1 MKLGRNELCHCG
13 SGKKYKHC
21 CIDHASNQQQG
32 VFDDIAQ
39 VIAMN
44 PDLSLDDLNV
54 IAEQRVQQRN
64 NQPIADFC
72 GLSSSQMSNWMYAPF
87 AELDLVT
94 ITTPADLS
102 VSPVMRYLEI
112 ILDEAMANEGSFKAT
127 SKGNLPASLVKQAS
141 ELLPEFAIA
150 EYQTYPSISEYMGSN
165 EDKFNALHY
174 TRILAEIAG
183 IIYRRNGRYHVKK
196 TAQKQYQTHGLQSFF
211 LPMLETAVANYNWSY
226 LDAFEDDIDMRLF
239 WVFLLWRLQSHGS
252 VEQLMDEVCVAFP
265 ALLQQLPQDE
275 YSTPY
280 QQLDSRIESRFIE
293 RFLEYWGFVTLNPK
307 RFSGETRIPRKV
319 SIQPLLT
326 QTFKFAI

>member
-1 MKLGRNELCHCG
+1 MKINRNDPCPCG
-13 SGKKYKHC
+13 SGKKYKRC
-21 CIDHASNQQQG
+21 CIDHATNQQQG

-102 VSPVMRYLEI
+102 ASPVMRYLEI

-127 SKGNLPASLVKQAS
+127 SKGNLPAKLVKQTS

-150 EYQTYPSISEYMGSN
+150 EYQIYPSISEYMGSN

-174 TRILAEIAG
+174 TRILAEVAG
-183 IIYRRNGRYHVKK
+183 IIYRKSGRYHVKK
-196 TAQKQYQTHGLQSFF
+196 TAQKQYRNQGLRSFF
-211 LPMLETAVANYNWSY
+211 LPMLEAAVAKYNWSY
-226 LDAFEDDIDMRLF
+226 LDAFEDDIDLRLF
-239 WVFLLWRLQSHGS
+239 WMFLLWRIQSHGS
-252 VEQLMDEVCVAFP
+252 VDQLMDEVYVAFP
-265 ALLQQLPQDE
+265 PLLQQLPQDE
-275 YSTPY
+275 YSTPHR
-280 QQLDSRIESRFIE
+280 QLDCRIETRFIK

-307 RFSGETRIPRKV
+307 RYSGETRLPRQA

-326 QTFKFAI
+326 QTFTFKV

>member
-1 MKLGRNELCHCG
+1 MKINRNDPCPCG
-13 SGKKYKHC
+13 SGKKYKRC
-21 CIDHASNQQQG
+21 CIDHATNQQQG

-102 VSPVMRYLEI
+102 ASPVMRYLEI

-127 SKGNLPASLVKQAS
+127 SKGNLPAKLVKQTS

-150 EYQTYPSISEYMGSN
+150 EYQIYPSISEYMGSN

-174 TRILAEIAG
+174 TRILAEVAG
-183 IIYRRNGRYHVKK
+183 IIYRKSGRYHVKK
-196 TAQKQYQTHGLQSFF
+196 TAQKQYRNQGLRSFF
-211 LPMLETAVANYNWSY
+211 LPMLEAAVAKYNWSY
-226 LDAFEDDIDMRLF
+226 LDAFEDDIDLRLF
-239 WVFLLWRLQSHGS
+239 WMFLLWRIQSHGS
-252 VEQLMDEVCVAFP
+252 VDQLMDEVYVAFP
-265 ALLQQLPQDE
+265 PLLQQLPQDE
-275 YSTPY
+275 YSTPHR
-280 QQLDSRIESRFIE
+280 QLDCRIETRFIK

-307 RFSGETRIPRKV
+307 RYSGETRLPRQA

-326 QTFKFAI
+326 QTFKFRV

>member
-1 MKLGRNELCHCG
+1 MKINRNDPCPCG
-13 SGKKYKHC
+13 SGKKYKRC
-21 CIDHASNQQQG
+21 CIDHATNQQQG

-94 ITTPADLS
+94 VTTPADLS
-102 VSPVMRYLEI
+102 ASPVMRYLEI

-127 SKGNLPASLVKQAS
+127 SKGNLPAKLVKQAS

-150 EYQTYPSISEYMGSN
+150 EYQIYPSNSEYMGSN

-174 TRILAEIAG
+174 TRILAEVAG
-183 IIYRRNGRYHVKK
+183 IIYRKSGRYHVKK
-196 TAQKQYQTHGLQSFF
+196 TAQKQYQNQGLRSFF
-211 LPMLETAVANYNWSY
+211 LPMLEAAVAKYNWSY
-226 LDAFEDDIDMRLF
+226 LDAFEDDIDLRLF
-239 WVFLLWRLQSHGS
+239 WMFLLWRIQSHGS
-252 VEQLMDEVCVAFP
+252 VDQLMDEVYVAFP
-265 ALLQQLPQDE
+265 PLLQQLPQDE
-275 YSTPY
+275 YSTPRR
-280 QQLDSRIESRFIE
+280 QLDCRIESRFVR

-307 RFSGETRIPRKV
+307 RYSGETRLPRQA

-326 QTFKFAI
+326 QTFTFKV

>member
-1 MKLGRNELCHCG
+1 VKTSRNDPCPCG
-13 SGKKYKHC
+13 SGKKYKRC
-21 CIDHASNQQQG
+21 CIDHATNQQQG

-102 VSPVMRYLEI
+102 ASPVMRYLEI

-127 SKGNLPASLVKQAS
+127 SKGNLPAKLVKQTS

-150 EYQTYPSISEYMGSN
+150 EYQIYPSISEYMGSN

-174 TRILAEIAG
+174 TRILAEVAG
-183 IIYRRNGRYHVKK
+183 IIYRKSGRYHVKK
-196 TAQKQYQTHGLQSFF
+196 TAQKQYRNQGLRSFF
-211 LPMLETAVANYNWSY
+211 LPMLEAAVAKYNWSY
-226 LDAFEDDIDMRLF
+226 LDAFEDDIDLRLF
-239 WVFLLWRLQSHGS
+239 WMFLLWRIQSHGS
-252 VEQLMDEVCVAFP
+252 VDQLMDEVYVAFP
-265 ALLQQLPQDE
+265 PLLQQLPQDE
-275 YSTPY
+275 YSTPHR
-280 QQLDSRIESRFIE
+280 QLDCRIETRFIK

-307 RFSGETRIPRKV
+307 RYSGETRLPRQA

-326 QTFKFAI
+326 QTFTFKV

>member
-1 MKLGRNELCHCG
+1 VKINRNDPCPCG
-13 SGKKYKHC
+13 SGKKYKRC
-21 CIDHASNQQQG
+21 CIDHATNQQQG

-102 VSPVMRYLEI
+102 ASPVMRYLEI

-127 SKGNLPASLVKQAS
+127 SKGNLPAKLVKQTS

-150 EYQTYPSISEYMGSN
+150 EYQIYPSISEYMGSN

-174 TRILAEIAG
+174 TRILAEVAG
-183 IIYRRNGRYHVKK
+183 IIYRKSGRYHVKK
-196 TAQKQYQTHGLQSFF
+196 TAQKQYRNQGLRSFF
-211 LPMLETAVANYNWSY
+211 LPMLEAAVAKYNWSY
-226 LDAFEDDIDMRLF
+226 LDAFEDDIDLRLF
-239 WVFLLWRLQSHGS
+239 WMFLLWRIQSHGS
-252 VEQLMDEVCVAFP
+252 VDQLMDEVYVAFP
-265 ALLQQLPQDE
+265 PLLQQLPQDE
-275 YSTPY
+275 YSTPHR
-280 QQLDSRIESRFIE
+280 QLDCRIETRFIK

-307 RFSGETRIPRKV
+307 RYSGETRLPRQA

-326 QTFKFAI
+326 QTFKFRV

>member
-1 MKLGRNELCHCG
+1 MKTSRNDPCPCG
-13 SGKKYKHC
+13 SGKKYKRC
-21 CIDHASNQQQG
+21 CIDHATNQQQG

-87 AELDLVT
+87 TELDLVT

-102 VSPVMRYLEI
+102 ASPVMRYLEI

-127 SKGNLPASLVKQAS
+127 SKGNLPAKLVKQAS

-174 TRILAEIAG
+174 TRILAEVAG
-183 IIYRRNGRYHVKK
+183 IIYRKSGRYHVKK
-196 TAQKQYQTHGLQSFF
+196 TAQKQYQNQGLRSFF
-211 LPMLETAVANYNWSY
+211 LPMLEAAVAKYNWSY
-226 LDAFEDDIDMRLF
+226 LDAFDDDIDLRLF
-239 WVFLLWRLQSHGS
+239 WMFLLWRIQSHGS
-252 VEQLMDEVCVAFP
+252 VDQLMDEVYVAFP
-265 ALLQQLPQDE
+265 SLLQQLPQNE
-275 YSTPY
+275 YSTPHR
-280 QQLDSRIESRFIE
+280 QLDSRIESRFVR

-307 RFSGETRIPRKV
+307 RYSGETRLSRQA
-319 SIQPLLT
+319 SIQPLLM
-326 QTFKFAI
+326 QTFTFRV

>member
-1 MKLGRNELCHCG
+1 MKTSRNDPCPCG
-13 SGKKYKHC
+13 SGKKYKRC
-21 CIDHASNQQQG
+21 CIDHATNQQQG

-87 AELDLVT
+87 TELDLVT

-102 VSPVMRYLEI
+102 ASPVMRYLEI

-127 SKGNLPASLVKQAS
+127 SKGNLPAKLVKQAS

-174 TRILAEIAG
+174 TRILAEVAG
-183 IIYRRNGRYHVKK
+183 IIYRKSGRYHVKK
-196 TAQKQYQTHGLQSFF
+196 TAQKQYQNQGLRSFF
-211 LPMLETAVANYNWSY
+211 LPMLEAAVAKYNWSY
-226 LDAFEDDIDMRLF
+226 LDAFDDDIDLRLF
-239 WVFLLWRLQSHGS
+239 WMFLLWRIQSHGS
-252 VEQLMDEVCVAFP
+252 VDQLMDEVYVAFP
-265 ALLQQLPQDE
+265 SLLQQLPQNE
-275 YSTPY
+275 YSTPHR
-280 QQLDSRIESRFIE
+280 QLDCRIETRFIK

-307 RFSGETRIPRKV
+307 RYSGETGLPRQA

-326 QTFKFAI
+326 QTFKFRV

>member
-1 MKLGRNELCHCG
+1 MKTSRNDPCPCG
-13 SGKKYKHC
+13 SGKKYKRC
-21 CIDHASNQQQG
+21 CIDHATNQQQG

-102 VSPVMRYLEI
+102 ASPVMRYLEI

-127 SKGNLPASLVKQAS
+127 SKGNLPAKLVKQTS

-150 EYQTYPSISEYMGSN
+150 EYQIYPSISEYMGSN

-174 TRILAEIAG
+174 TRILAEVAG
-183 IIYRRNGRYHVKK
+183 IIYRKSGRYHVKK
-196 TAQKQYQTHGLQSFF
+196 TAQKQYRNQGLRSFF
-211 LPMLETAVANYNWSY
+211 LPMLEAAVAKYNWSY
-226 LDAFEDDIDMRLF
+226 LDAFEDDIDLRLF
-239 WVFLLWRLQSHGS
+239 WMFLLWRIQSHGS
-252 VEQLMDEVCVAFP
+252 VDQLMDEVYVAFP
-265 ALLQQLPQDE
+265 PLLQQLPQDE
-275 YSTPY
+275 YSTPHR
-280 QQLDSRIESRFIE
+280 QLDCRIETRFIK

-307 RFSGETRIPRKV
+307 RYSGETRLPRQA

-326 QTFKFAI
+326 QTFKFRV

>member
-1 MKLGRNELCHCG
+1 MKISRNDPCPCG
-13 SGKKYKHC
+13 SGKKYKRC
-21 CIDHASNQQQG
+21 CIDHATNQQQG
-32 VFDDIAQ
+32 LFDDIAQ

-87 AELDLVT
+87 TELDLVT

-102 VSPVMRYLEI
+102 ASPVMRYLEI

-127 SKGNLPASLVKQAS
+127 SKGNLPAKLVKQAS

-174 TRILAEIAG
+174 TRILAEVAG
-183 IIYRRNGRYHVKK
+183 IIYRKSGRYHVKK
-196 TAQKQYQTHGLQSFF
+196 TAQKQYQNQGLRSFF
-211 LPMLETAVANYNWSY
+211 LPMLEAAVAKYNWSY
-226 LDAFEDDIDMRLF
+226 LDAFDDDIDLRLF
-239 WVFLLWRLQSHGS
+239 WMFLLWRIQSHGS
-252 VEQLMDEVCVAFP
+252 VDQLMDEVYVAFP
-265 ALLQQLPQDE
+265 SLLQQLPQNE
-275 YSTPY
+275 YSTPHR
-280 QQLDSRIESRFIE
+280 QLDSRIESRFVR

-307 RFSGETRIPRKV
+307 RYSGETGLSRQA
-319 SIQPLLT
+319 SIQPLLM
-326 QTFKFAI
+326 QTFTFRV

>member
-1 MKLGRNELCHCG
+1 MKTSRNDPCPCG
-13 SGKKYKHC
+13 SGKKYKRC
-21 CIDHASNQQQG
+21 CIDHATNQQQG

-102 VSPVMRYLEI
+102 ASPVMRYLEI

-127 SKGNLPASLVKQAS
+127 SKGNLPAKLVKQTS

-150 EYQTYPSISEYMGSN
+150 EYQIYPSISEYMGSN

-174 TRILAEIAG
+174 TRILAEVAG
-183 IIYRRNGRYHVKK
+183 IIYRKSGRYHVKK
-196 TAQKQYQTHGLQSFF
+196 TAQKQYRNQGLRSFF
-211 LPMLETAVANYNWSY
+211 LPMLEAAVAKYNWSY
-226 LDAFEDDIDMRLF
+226 LDAFEDDIDLRLF
-239 WVFLLWRLQSHGS
+239 WMFLLWRIQSHGS
-252 VEQLMDEVCVAFP
+252 VDQLMDEVYVAFP
-265 ALLQQLPQDE
+265 PLLQQLPQDE
-275 YSTPY
+275 YSTPHR
-280 QQLDSRIESRFIE
+280 QLDCRIETRFIK

-307 RFSGETRIPRKV
+307 RYSGETRLPRQA

-326 QTFKFAI
+326 QTFTFKV